1 MSETC
6 ATARHHATASL
17 LPAKGDLLISR
28 TGCAPCAARSC
39 RKASTFARYCAVEV
53 LHGVGIPAPNS
64 SFEDARP
71 AASKQADTTTG
82 TSRRTLFTTTLC
94 VPEKSAG
101 REPPPYSRLKTTIFW
116 LFGCSNSPS

>member
-53 LHGVGIPAPNS
+53 LHGVGIPAPNNSFSTTSGLAQPPVRTTARLYS
-64 SFEDARP
+64 SS
-71 AASKQADTTTG
+71 AAVAMVEGSAG
-82 TSRRTLFTTTLC
+82 VVGVPTLC
-94 VPEKSAG
+94 GNLRSKAYVAAPRA
-101 REPPPYSRLKTTIFW
+101 RAATA
-116 LFGCSNSPS
+116 